1 MSHSLQWSQN
11 NDRGKLLSGA
21 SISMSIR
28 SLCANEDGLKHKHKH
43 YCKNIKTFRLLR
55 TLMLISRPSSVAH
68 KLLMF

>member
-1 MSHSLQWSQN
+1 MSHSLQWSPN
-11 NDRGKLLSGA
+11 NDRGKLLSDA

-28 SLCANEDGLKHKHKH
+28 SLCANEHKH

-55 TLMLISRPSSVAH
+55 TLMLISRPSSLAH